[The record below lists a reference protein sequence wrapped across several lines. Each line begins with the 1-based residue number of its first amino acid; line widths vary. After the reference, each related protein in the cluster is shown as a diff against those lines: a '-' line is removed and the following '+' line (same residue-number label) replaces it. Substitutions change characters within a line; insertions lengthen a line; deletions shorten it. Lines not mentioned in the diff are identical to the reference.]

1 MSPEADAGAEA
12 PHPPPP
18 AAARRPRRS
27 WWLLGAVAALA
38 LGGFL
43 LLHKAAPLDVEGRR
57 AELVAGALER
67 VQDRLAEGL
76 ARASRAL
83 REIEPAIARAGE
95 DRILRFEA
103 LERIRAATDVQG
115 IECSIPSEPPLWAGT
130 PFDTNGSNEAR
141 PAWEGSFDSGE
152 QGDVHYHAGPF
163 VRILQVDG
171 PKSGPLQSY
180 VTVALEDAAPAASS
194 FGSTL
199 EERWAD
205 AMHVRRISILP
216 PAVLERP
223 AEPGVARATVVG
235 PDGRPRLVVEVEP
248 PSEDTVTS
256 LLQEEGRRTRGWL
269 GLAGLLLAS
278 VSAAA
283 GVRRY
288 VPDGARRALA
298 FGALG
303 LLVRQ
308 GLHTLSLRERFSG
321 WAPAFRSSDFGV
333 PGWYGW
339 LSNPGELFLTCLAVL
354 GAALALAR
362 ALRQVEPR
370 PTAVPCGLTALGG
383 VALVLGGVRLWL
395 ELVATVIANSFDRQI
410 DFFAAGALFPTLPR
424 ALLLSALVAGTA
436 TAWVLCRAG
445 LRIAILAVCRMPPA
459 LAAALAG
466 AAGGLLAWAT
476 APASTPAWA
485 PFLLPASAAFVGR
498 LAPGEARLGTPSRIL
513 LVSVLSTLLLFPM
526 LWRGTQQA
534 ALEDMKT
541 RVHELVSRND
551 SDRANLVAKLSKLA
565 EDARL
570 VEELARIERQRVP
583 GGGGGPPEGVA
594 LYAWK
599 QLQLATSGDDEDLV
613 SLYDPQGHRIER
625 FGVNTPPLRRLP
637 DPGPDRARDGEGVTI
652 VSVPWDEKHVAATI
666 GRVRIRGADG
676 ALVGTV
682 AVTVPDA
689 LTVRLF
695 GLSPRL
701 APGRPMGQE
710 DAARSRP
717 LEMRLV
723 SNGRVVLATDPDAPK
738 RLPPT
743 FDPAT
748 LSGEGFVPAGPD
760 GGEPWFAVEAGDRG
774 IVLARGPALDYQV
787 GLYAIARMVLTGVG
801 LGAILALLTLLLS
814 IRRFRPRLQDKILL
828 SYFVVSVVPL
838 VVLAYANFRDL
849 QRRTERDFTERQA
862 VVARSLRD
870 EIESSVGDNLGELST
885 TLRPYAEARG
895 QDVVL
900 YIGGNETATSLP
912 SLVDAEL
919 LPARLDASVYRA
931 TELEGRDLR
940 VREETLG
947 GRKVQVAY
955 TALRDA
961 YGHPYATLSVP
972 QFFDAERAAQR
983 AAETGSVLLAAYLLT
998 LVVVVVLGIYVSR
1011 GLARPLRQLS
1021 DAVRRVA
1028 AGHLDVSI
1036 PGTGRDEIGRLV
1048 RGFNEMTADL
1058 QKAREQAAK
1067 AERETAWRS
1076 MARQVAHEIKNPLT
1090 PMKLMLQQLQA
1101 TAKAEPGRLGELIEP
1116 TVRVTLEQI
1125 DALSRIASDFAA
1137 FARFPPRALADVPVN
1152 EVLRSVATLYGGAEA
1167 QVVTD
1172 LADGLPPVRWD
1183 RDELRRVFVNLVA
1196 NAVQAKD
1203 DGKGRVLVTVRSSR
1217 AKVPAT
1223 GRDGVL
1229 VTVTDDGVGIAP
1241 EHRARLFEPDFS
1253 TKTHGTGLGLAIV
1266 KRIVADLSGDLR
1278 IDSTPGRGT
1287 TVSTWL
1293 PAADGVGVPPSP

>member
-1 MSPEADAGAEA
+1 M
-12 PHPPPP
+12 
-18 AAARRPRRS
+18 
-27 WWLLGAVAALA
+27 
-38 LGGFL
+38 
-43 LLHKAAPLDVEGRR
+43 
-57 AELVAGALER
+57 
-67 VQDRLAEGL
+67 
-76 ARASRAL
+76 
-83 REIEPAIARAGE
+83 
-95 DRILRFEA
+95 
-103 LERIRAATDVQG
+103 
-115 IECSIPSEPPLWAGT
+115 
-130 PFDTNGSNEAR
+130 
-141 PAWEGSFDSGE
+141 
-152 QGDVHYHAGPF
+152 
-163 VRILQVDG
+163 
-171 PKSGPLQSY
+171 
-180 VTVALEDAAPAASS
+180 
-194 FGSTL
+194 
-199 EERWAD
+199 
-205 AMHVRRISILP
+205 
-216 PAVLERP
+216 
-223 AEPGVARATVVG
+223 
-235 PDGRPRLVVEVEP
+235 
-248 PSEDTVTS
+248 
-256 LLQEEGRRTRGWL
+256 
-269 GLAGLLLAS
+269 
-278 VSAAA
+278 
-283 GVRRY
+283 
-288 VPDGARRALA
+288 
-298 FGALG
+298 
-303 LLVRQ
+303 
-308 GLHTLSLRERFSG
+308 
-321 WAPAFRSSDFGV
+321 
-333 PGWYGW
+333 
-339 LSNPGELFLTCLAVL
+339 
-354 GAALALAR
+354 
-362 ALRQVEPR
+362 
-370 PTAVPCGLTALGG
+370 
-383 VALVLGGVRLWL
+383 
-395 ELVATVIANSFDRQI
+395 
-410 DFFAAGALFPTLPR
+410 
-424 ALLLSALVAGTA
+424 
-436 TAWVLCRAG
+436 
-445 LRIAILAVCRMPPA
+445 
-459 LAAALAG
+459 
-466 AAGGLLAWAT
+466 
-476 APASTPAWA
+476 
-485 PFLLPASAAFVGR
+485 
-498 LAPGEARLGTPSRIL
+498 
-513 LVSVLSTLLLFPM
+513 
-526 LWRGTQQA
+526 
-534 ALEDMKT
+534 
-541 RVHELVSRND
+541 
-551 SDRANLVAKLSKLA
+551 
-565 EDARL
+565 
-570 VEELARIERQRVP
+570 
-583 GGGGGPPEGVA
+583 
-594 LYAWK
+594 
-599 QLQLATSGDDEDLV
+599 
-613 SLYDPQGHRIER
+613 
-625 FGVNTPPLRRLP
+625 
-637 DPGPDRARDGEGVTI
+637 
-652 VSVPWDEKHVAATI
+652 
-666 GRVRIRGADG
+666 
-676 ALVGTV
+676 GTV

-695 GLSPRL
+695 GLTPRL
-701 APGRPMGQE
+701 APGRPLGQE

-723 SNGRVVLATDPDAPK
+723 SNGRVALASDPDAPK

-748 LSGEGFVPAGPD
+748 LSGEGFVPAGAD
-760 GGEPWFAVEAGDRG
+760 GGEPWFAVVAGDRG
-774 IVLARGPALDYQV
+774 IVLARGPALDFQV

-1067 AERETAWRS
+1067 AERETAWRG

-1101 TAKAEPGRLGELIEP
+1101 TAAADPRLLAGLVEP
-1116 TVRVTLEQI
+1116 TVRVSLEQI

-1137 FARFPPRALADVPVN
+1137 FARFPPRALVDVPVN
-1152 EVLRSVATLYGGAEA
+1152 DVLRSVATLYGGAEGAEA
-1167 QVVTD
+1167 QVTTD
-1172 LADGLPPVRWD
+1172 LADDLPPVRWD

-1203 DGKGRVLVTVRSSR
+1203 DDKGRVLVTVRSRR

-1229 VTVTDDGVGIAP
+1229 VTVEDDGVGIAP
-1241 EHRARLFEPDFS
+1241 EHKARLFEPDFS

-1293 PAADGVGVPPSP
+1293 PAAAAAGAPPTA